1 MSQERRT
8 YTREFKCEAVE
19 LVTRSGKPMAE
30 IERDLGLSK
39 GLLKQWVREAKRD
52 GEQAFPGHGRLKADD
67 EQVRRL
73 ERELAIVKEERD
85 ILKKAIA
92 IFSQPPKRS
101 TNS

>member
-1 MSQERRT
+1 MKQARRI
-8 YTREFKCEAVE
+8 YTREFKQEAVD

-39 GLLKQWVREAKRD
+39 GLLKQWVCEAKQD
-52 GEQAFPGHGRLKADD
+52 GEQAFPGKGRLKADD

-85 ILKKAIA
+85 ILKKAIV
-92 IFSQPPKRS
+92 IFSQAPKRNTRS
-101 TNS
+101 